1 MCVPFMYVIVYIC
14 QFINSHNSPTRQ
26 VTLLSPFC
34 KWRNQGSERLK
45 SLPGVTQLTSST
57 VGLVPRSPRP
67 SGSESVSAPT
77 LNCLQMCGSITKPG
91 HSGLLSVI
99 RVFMDLACSHRFNA
113 ISLSTTK
120 MRIFTLTY
128 HIYLFCS
135 RSTSLVPTAN
145 FHSTQ
150 LLVINSGTLE
160 FGTLGSFS
168 SCSVSSQMPFRLFS

>member
-1 MCVPFMYVIVYIC
+1 MCVPFMYIIVYIC
-14 QFINSHNSPTRQ
+14 QFINSHNSPTKQ

-34 KWRNQGSERLK
+34 KWRNRGSERLK
-45 SLPGVTQLTSST
+45 SLPGVTLLTSST

-77 LNCLQMCGSITKPG
+77 LNCLQMCGSITRPG

-99 RVFMDLACSHRFNA
+99 RVLMDLACSHRFNA
-113 ISLSTTK
+113 ISLPTTK

-135 RSTSLVPTAN
+135 GPHPW
-145 FHSTQ
+145 F
-150 LLVINSGTLE
+150 LLQI
-160 FGTLGSFS
+160 FIPPS
-168 SCSVSSQMPFRLFS
+168 S